1 MTNMIET
8 LPIKTK
14 PFAHQVQA
22 FNFGMMHPSTALLM
36 EQGCGKTLTTIAI
49 AGARFL
55 RGEVKKLLV
64 IAPTSVVPVWPKE
77 FDVHAAFPY
86 EVKTL
91 EGSSSKR
98 KQTLSTWSSDPSS
111 LQVTVINYEGSWRMD
126 DILIKWKPDMIV
138 LDESQRVKS
147 HTAKQSKE
155 IHKLGTLVKYRLI
168 LTGTPIT
175 NGPMEFFSQ
184 YKFLNP
190 DIFGSSFYAYR
201 SRYAVM
207 GGYQNYQIVGYR
219 KLDELTQ
226 KAHSIAYRVTK
237 EDALDL
243 PEFTDQTLYCEP
255 EPAAMKTYNQV
266 ASESYV
272 ELEKGTV
279 SASTVL
285 TKLLRL
291 SQITGGY
298 VGGEDGEI
306 IQVSL
311 AKQKVLAETIDD
323 LISAGKKVIVFAR
336 FTAEIKAMEQM
347 LEKKK
352 IGFVKI
358 AGGTTGRGDLVDQF
372 QNDPDCKVF
381 VGQLKAVREGLTLTA
396 ADTAIFYSLDYSYA
410 DYAQAKARIHRIGQ
424 KNHCTYIHLI
434 VKDTVDEQVMSALV
448 NKKNMA
454 DLIVDNWKTLFEK
467 ERNNGKRVQAS

>member
-1 MTNMIET
+1 MN
-8 LPIKTK
+8 LPIKVK
-14 PFAHQVQA
+14 PFEHQIQA
-22 FNFGMMHPSTALLM
+22 FEFAMKHDCTALLM
-36 EQGCGKTLTTIAI
+36 EQGCGKTLTTVAV
-49 AGARFL
+49 AGSRFL
-55 RGEVKKLLV
+55 NGQIKKLLV

-77 FDVHAAFPY
+77 FDAYADFPY
-86 EVKTL
+86 QVKSL
-91 EGSSSKR
+91 EGSTTKR
-98 KQTLSTWSSDPSS
+98 KQTLSSWKANESV
-111 LQVTVINYEGSWRMD
+111 LQVAVINYEGSWRMD
-126 DILIKWKPDMIV
+126 DVLRKWRPDMIV
-138 LDESQRVKS
+138 LDESQRIKS

-155 IHKLGTLVKYRLI
+155 IHKLGTLAIYRMI

-175 NGPMEFFSQ
+175 NGPIEFFSQ

-190 DIFGSSFYAYR
+190 KIFGNSFYSFR
-201 SRYAVM
+201 GRYAVM
-207 GGYQNYQIVGYR
+207 GGYQNYQIVGYQN
-219 KLDELTQ
+219 LDELTQ
-226 KAHSIAYRVTK
+226 KAHAVAYRVTK
-237 EDALDL
+237 EQALDL
-243 PEFTDQTLYCEP
+243 PEFTHQTLYCEP
-255 EPAAMKTYNQV
+255 EPKAVSTYNQV
-266 ASESYV
+266 ARQSYV

-306 IQVSL
+306 IQVSQ

-323 LISAGKKVIVFAR
+323 LVGAGKKAVVFAR
-336 FTAEIKAMEQM
+336 FTAEIKAIEAM
-347 LEKKK
+347 LTKKK

-358 AGGTTGRGDLVDQF
+358 AGGTTGRGELVERF

-410 DYAQAKARIHRIGQ
+410 DYAQAMARIHRIGQ

-434 VKDTVDEQVMSALV
+434 VKGTVDEQVMAALAD
-448 NKKNMA
+448 KKNMA
-454 DLIVDNWKTLFEK
+454 DLIVDNWKTLFRKEK
-467 ERNNGKRVQAS
+467 DDGKSVHAG

>member
-1 MTNMIET
+1 
-8 LPIKTK
+8 
-14 PFAHQVQA
+14 
-22 FNFGMMHPSTALLM
+22 M

-49 AGARFL
+49 AGSRFL
-55 RGEVKKLLV
+55 RGEINKVLV

-77 FDVHAAFPY
+77 FEVHADFPY
-86 EVKTL
+86 EVKAL
-91 EGSSSKR
+91 EGSTTKR
-98 KQTLSTWSSDPSS
+98 KQTLSTWQANESR
-111 LQVTVINYEGSWRMD
+111 LQVAVINYEGSWRMD
-126 DILIKWKPDMIV
+126 DALRNWKPDMIV
-138 LDESQRVKS
+138 LDESQRIKS

-155 IHKLGTLVKYRLI
+155 VHKLGTLATYRMI

-175 NGPMEFFSQ
+175 NGPIEFFSQ

-190 DIFGSSFYAYR
+190 KIFGNSFYSFR

-207 GGYQNYQIVGYR
+207 GGYQNYQIVDY
-219 KLDELTQ
+219 KNLDELTS
-226 KAHSIAYRVTK
+226 KAHAVAYRVTK
-237 EDALDL
+237 EQALDL
-243 PEFTDQTLYCEP
+243 PEFTHQTLYCEP
-255 EPAAMKTYNQV
+255 EPKAVSTYNQV
-266 ASESYV
+266 ARQSYV

-306 IQVSL
+306 IQVSQ

-323 LISAGKKVIVFAR
+323 LVGAGKKAVVFAR
-336 FTAEIKAMEQM
+336 FTAEIKAIEAM
-347 LEKKK
+347 LTKKK

-358 AGGTTGRGDLVDQF
+358 AGGTTGRGELVERF

-410 DYAQAKARIHRIGQ
+410 DYAQALARIHRISQ

-434 VKDTVDEQVMSALV
+434 VKGTVDEQVMVALAD
-448 NKKNMA
+448 KKNMA
-454 DLIVDNWKTLFEK
+454 DLIVDNWKTLFGKEK
-467 ERNNGKRVQAS
+467 EDGKSVHAG

>member
-1 MTNMIET
+1 M

-14 PFAHQVQA
+14 PFQHQIQA
-22 FNFGMMHPSTALLM
+22 FEFGMRNPSTALLM

-55 RGEVKKLLV
+55 QREVRKLLV

-77 FDVHAAFPY
+77 FDVHADFPF
-86 EVKTL
+86 EVKAL
-91 EGSSSKR
+91 EGSTTKR
-98 KQTLSTWSSDPSS
+98 KQTISTWNSDSSV
-111 LQVTVINYEGSWRMD
+111 LQVAVINYEGSWRMD
-126 DILIKWKPDMIV
+126 DVLRKWKPEMIV
-138 LDESQRVKS
+138 LDESQRIKS

-155 IHKLGTLVKYRLI
+155 IHKLGTLANYRII

-190 DIFGSSFYAYR
+190 SIFGNSFYSFR
-201 SRYAVM
+201 SRYATM
-207 GGYQNYQIVGYR
+207 GGYQNYQIIGY
-219 KLDELTQ
+219 KNLDELTQ
-226 KAHSIAYRVTK
+226 KAHAVAYRVTK

-243 PEFTDQTLYCEP
+243 PEFTDQILYCEP
-255 EPAAMKTYNQV
+255 ESTALSTYHKV

-272 ELEKGTV
+272 ELEKCVV

-298 VGGEDGEI
+298 VGDEDGGV
-306 IQVSL
+306 IQVSK
-311 AKQKVLAETIDD
+311 AKQKVLAETMDD
-323 LISAGKKVIVFAR
+323 LISAGKKAVVFAR
-336 FTAEIKAMEQM
+336 FIPEIQAIEKM
-347 LEKKK
+347 LEQKK
-352 IGFVKI
+352 IGFVRI
-358 AGGTTGRGDLVDQF
+358 SGGTTNRGALVDQF
-372 QNDPDCKVF
+372 QNDPNCKVF
-381 VGQLKAVREGLTLTA
+381 LGQLKAVREGLTLTA

-424 KNHCTYIHLI
+424 KNHCTYVHLI
-434 VKDTVDEQVMSALV
+434 VKDTVDEQVMEALA
-448 NKKNMA
+448 NKKSMA
-454 DLIVDNWKTLFEK
+454 DLIVDNWRKLFK
-467 ERNNGKRVQAS
+467 GGKKHGINRVRVS